1 MKAGQRAWTRDEL
14 ILAINLYCKLP
25 FGKLDQRTPEVR
37 QLAKLIDRTPGSVSF
52 KLNNFAS
59 LDPSLQARGIK
70 GAQNASKL
78 DKIVWDEFYNNW
90 SDLPFESEKRKATLL
105 KSSVEK
111 LNEIDETDLPK
122 GKERERVVKVRV
134 NQRFFREMILAAYD
148 DTCCITGI
156 QGRDLLIASHIR
168 SWAEDTNNRM
178 NPRNGLALNPLHD
191 RAFESGLLAVD
202 GKYRIWISN
211 SIRKSR
217 SKANQALIG
226 EYHGKKLLLPKRFL
240 PEPDFLEAHKRER
253 FQA

>member
-1 MKAGQRAWTRDEL
+1 MKAGQRPWTRDEL

-78 DKIVWDEFYNNW
+78 DKIVCDEFYNNW

-111 LNEIDETDLPK
+111 LNEIDESDLPK
-122 GKERERVVKVRV
+122 GRERERVVKVRV

-168 SWAEDTNNRM
+168 SWAEDTGNRM

-191 RAFESGLLAVD
+191 RAFESGLLAID
-202 GKYRIWISN
+202 GKYQIWISD

-217 SKANQALIG
+217 NKANLALIG
-226 EYHGKKLLLPKRFL
+226 KFHGKKLLLPKRFL
-240 PEPDFLEAHKRER
+240 PEPEFLEAHKRAR
-253 FQA
+253 FRA